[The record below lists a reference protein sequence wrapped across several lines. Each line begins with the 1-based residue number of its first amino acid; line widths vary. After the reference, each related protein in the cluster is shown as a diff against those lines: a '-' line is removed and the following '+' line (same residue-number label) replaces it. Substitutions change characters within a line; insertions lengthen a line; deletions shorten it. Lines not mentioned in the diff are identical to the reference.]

1 MAPATPFRFCVMQ
14 NSLTIEKNKAFKDL
28 AYYSEWPK
36 VAGAVI
42 KAEGW
47 VRIIHRRHRCDLS
60 LFQLGM
66 RLLEHFLNE
75 DLPIPVAFHI
85 FI

>member
-14 NSLTIEKNKAFKDL
+14 NSLNVEKNKAFKDL

-42 KAEGW
+42 KALKAIWATTEMACCL
-47 VRIIHRRHRCDLS
+47 RS
-60 LFQLGM
+60 TSS
-66 RLLEHFLNE
+66 
-75 DLPIPVAFHI
+75 
-85 FI
+85 